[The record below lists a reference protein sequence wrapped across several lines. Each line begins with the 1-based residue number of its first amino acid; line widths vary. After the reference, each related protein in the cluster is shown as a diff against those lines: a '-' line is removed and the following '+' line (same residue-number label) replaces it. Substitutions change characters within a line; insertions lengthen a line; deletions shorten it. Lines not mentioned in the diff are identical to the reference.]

1 MGGASGGGATGP
13 SQRVFTGTVTK
24 LHDSFGFVD
33 DEVFFQ
39 TSVCKGQVPKVNDRV
54 LVEASYNPNMPF
66 KWNATRVQVL
76 PNQSAGGPPGGGGM
90 QNRNVGGGFQ
100 PTNQLG
106 SAFGNDG
113 G

>member
-1 MGGASGGGATGP
+1 MGGATGAGGP
-13 SQRVFTGTVTK
+13 GGPGQRVFTGTVTK

-39 TSVCKGQVPKVNDRV
+39 TSVCKGQVPKVQDRV

-76 PNQSAGGPPGGGGM
+76 PNQSVGGGGPGGGFCSPEALT
-90 QNRNVGGGFQ
+90 NFQ
-100 PTNQLG
+100 HG
-106 SAFGNDG
+106 SQIFHS
-113 G
+113 